1 MAEAKTA
8 AKAAGKSTASDT
20 VSKDKAPAHSGESE
34 DAWPA

>member
-20 VSKDKAPAHSGESE
+20 VSKDKVPLHTPAN
-34 DAWPA
+34 P